1 VSKTLSPTLR
11 LGYLAVPAELAKVFA
26 KAKRLADR
34 HTPNLEQDALA
45 DLIESGA
52 YERHVRRVRRR
63 NAERRAALLATLSS
77 MLGDAVTVVGADA
90 GLHVVAWLNRVPRAW
105 EDVVV
110 ARSHESGVGVYPVA
124 PLYAPAP
131 MALPGTAGLVLG
143 YASLDEPAIEQG
155 GLFGNV
161 HGGSFTEAQVQ
172 IILLTDAVTNGS
184 TWAVAFHTALALKE
198 GIDPADVQA
207 IREGRLPKDR
217 KFAALSGLA
226 KTMIEKRGRLDDE
239 DINRFLAAGFG
250 KDHLLE
256 VIAAVAAST
265 ITNYTGSIT
274 KPPLEA
280 PFQEHAWQG

>member
-1 VSKTLSPTLR
+1 MTKFPVHTIDSAPERSKPALRQLQSAFGMIPNIAGAMSTSP
-11 LGYLAVPAELAKVFA
+11 V
-26 KAKRLADR
+26 
-34 HTPNLEQDALA
+34 
-45 DLIESGA
+45 LINS
-52 YERHVRRVRRR
+52 
-63 NAERRAALLATLSS
+63 L
-77 MLGDAVTVVGADA
+77 
-90 GLHVVAWLNRVPRAW
+90 VA
-105 EDVVV
+105 
-110 ARSHESGVGVYPVA
+110 
-124 PLYAPAP
+124 
-131 MALPGTAGLVLG
+131 
-143 YASLDEPAIEQG
+143 
-155 GLFGNV
+155 LFGNV

-207 IREGRLPKDR
+207 IREGRLPKDS

-226 KTMIEKRGRLDDE
+226 KAMIEKRGRLGDE
-239 DINRFLAAGFG
+239 DIDRFLAAGFD

-274 KPPLEA
+274 QPPLEA